1 MTMFR
6 NILAAVDL
14 GDQETSTKVIT
25 GAMEVFTKGDTLHVI
40 TVVPDYGLS
49 IVGTFFPKGHESQL
63 IEHAQTELHA
73 FTAKTVPEGTPLQH
87 VIAHGSIYEEIIRA
101 ANNLKVDLIVM
112 GSHRPALQDYLLGPN
127 AARVMRH
134 ADQSVLVV
142 RS

>member
-14 GDQETSTKVIT
+14 GDQETSTKVID
-25 GAMEVFTKGDTLHVI
+25 GALEVFSKGDTLHVI

-49 IVGTFFPKGHESQL
+49 IVGTFFPKGHEGQL

-73 FTAKTVPEGTPLQH
+73 FTAKTVPAGTPVQH
-87 VIAHGSIYEEIIRA
+87 VIAHGSIYEEIIRT
-101 ANNLKVDLIVM
+101 ANKLKVDLIVM
-112 GSHRPALQDYLLGPN
+112 GSHRPALEDYLLGPN

-134 ADQSVLVV
+134 AAQSVLVV